1 MRAHRRGIPYDTVQ
15 DDGSVA
21 AHPGRCLMD
30 KEIREI
36 VAAQTAMQKRL
47 NRLQIGMI
55 FGFVLLA
62 VWAQWPAV
70 YFLVGL
76 VRVWFGW

>member
-1 MRAHRRGIPYDTVQ
+1 
-15 DDGSVA
+15 
-21 AHPGRCLMD
+21 MD

-55 FGFVLLA
+55 VGFVLLA
-62 VWAQWPAV
+62 IWAQWPA
-70 YFLVGL
+70 FCLPAQWL
-76 VRVWFGW
+76 SLWRPC

>member
-1 MRAHRRGIPYDTVQ
+1 
-15 DDGSVA
+15 
-21 AHPGRCLMD
+21 MD

-47 NRLQIGMI
+47 NMLQIGMI

>member
-1 MRAHRRGIPYDTVQ
+1 
-15 DDGSVA
+15 
-21 AHPGRCLMD
+21 MD

-55 FGFVLLA
+55 VGFVLLA
-62 VWAQWPAV
+62 VWAQLPALQ
-70 YFLVGL
+70 FLVDL
-76 VRVWFGW
+76 FWFCLTWIY

>member
-1 MRAHRRGIPYDTVQ
+1 
-15 DDGSVA
+15 
-21 AHPGRCLMD
+21 MD

-62 VWAQWPAV
+62 VWAQLPALQ
-70 YFLVGL
+70 FLVDL
-76 VRVWFGW
+76 FWFCLTWIY